1 MSFND
6 YSISTAASGSNNI
19 YTVTRN
25 LDTGDSTHDYTI
37 VDGSNNIIYSSTTS
51 STIVYHGAGNYAAF
65 SIVVDSSAQTV
76 ELSSGSLDVDTENAT
91 IHGLLM
97 YFAWGVFSL
106 ILVLSGRYFKY
117 FYAFR
122 IYVHSFVAIVVLIF
136 NIIAISEYGNSSRP
150 RPSVNKL
157 GDKHESLGRAV
168 VFWTIGTI
176 VLGIVA
182 KILQKFIV
190 HKSQL
195 AKYSRWAHIIIAY
208 LLLIYTHIVILSGLF
223 FFDSPVTYLYYIH
236 LACMILL
243 YATVEV
249 IFQLKSRWKYSDLKS
264 LESKE
269 LKTISF
275 EEFQQ

>member
-1 MSFND
+1 M
-6 YSISTAASGSNNI
+6 
-19 YTVTRN
+19 
-25 LDTGDSTHDYTI
+25 
-37 VDGSNNIIYSSTTS
+37 
-51 STIVYHGAGNYAAF
+51 
-65 SIVVDSSAQTV
+65 
-76 ELSSGSLDVDTENAT
+76 
-91 IHGLLM
+91 
-97 YFAWGVFSL
+97 
-106 ILVLSGRYFKY
+106 
-117 FYAFR
+117 
-122 IYVHSFVAIVVLIF
+122 
-136 NIIAISEYGNSSRP
+136 
-150 RPSVNKL
+150 NKL
-157 GDKHESLGRAV
+157 GDEHESLGGAV
-168 VFWTIGTI
+168 IIWTIATI

-195 AKYSRWAHIIIAY
+195 AKYSRWTHIIIAY

-249 IFQLKSRWKYSDLKS
+249 IFQLKSQWKYSDLKS
-264 LESKE
+264 LKSKE